1 MTAVRTL
8 PIRLPPVAGEALD
21 SWLEALAHRNA
32 TAFGDLLS
40 AVGLNPYHGTATHGW
55 IVQLSSAEAA
65 TISAATGLIGR
76 VLDTMTLA
84 NWAGRA
90 VKINNETRTLSRAFP
105 WGGAR
110 GSRYCPTCLK
120 ETGGRWQLG
129 WRLGWTFACTEHH
142 CLLADAC
149 PHCGAVQRRRAH
161 VGDLIPNPGSC
172 AHPAAEATGRSP
184 ARCGADLTATDVEV
198 FDPEHPAI
206 RAQQIVNAILNTE
219 TITLGVYRVMPQPR
233 FNVLADI
240 RAIAGRALAY
250 ATAEDL
256 NAVVPADLLAAY
268 HVNRHEDSRAEIA
281 RATTKPGL
289 AAPAQATT
297 AAVGVVAALNAL
309 NHNDI
314 DVAGEALRW
323 MVTTSRQRGLQVSA
337 TNIGWAKNTSPVLT
351 GVQLAALGP
360 LLKPGDQL
368 RYRIGSALPSYPL
381 STNAASE
388 SRSRHH
394 VPTMLWPDWSLRLSI
409 PNCHQW
415 QLRPALSAILL
426 LVNNRLSLEDAARL
440 TDSPLEGHALS
451 RVLQLLGNNDRWHGI
466 RAALLR
472 MADYLA
478 NNGTPIDYQRRR
490 RTDYAMLLPD
500 TIWAQIC
507 RDTATPGPGAARA
520 KIARAFLFERIS
532 GQPARTASWAPD
544 DSAFRTKTADFPRH
558 LTPELAYALHE
569 HAHQFLADQG
579 IDDEPVTWQPPEGV
593 LDGLDLPGP
602 NPAAVEI
609 PELHRIIA
617 INKIGLGAAA
627 KRLNTSLDT
636 LRHLL
641 EIHPS
646 PKPDPQPGAPLP
658 TPYNRAYAIAKAAL
672 PKKRLADLYERE
684 QMSLRDIAATVDV
697 SRPTIS
703 CLARDYGLPIR
714 QPGGRSHT
722 TVDREWLY
730 EQYVNNRRTLPDLA
744 AEAGMSAANMARWA
758 KKHAIPLRS
767 RGGPSHR
774 ATLRAQCAIA
784 EAPELI
790 RPALA
795 GIGGW
800 ERLQRFAAAAEHP
813 TLTVAA
819 ETIGLNQFTLVNQI
833 NRIERDLGMKLLRRA
848 ERGRPMELTE
858 DGRRVLAALRQCDR
872 RDTA

>member
-1 MTAVRTL
+1 M
-8 PIRLPPVAGEALD
+8 
-21 SWLEALAHRNA
+21 
-32 TAFGDLLS
+32 
-40 AVGLNPYHGTATHGW
+40 
-55 IVQLSSAEAA
+55 
-65 TISAATGLIGR
+65 
-76 VLDTMTLA
+76 
-84 NWAGRA
+84 
-90 VKINNETRTLSRAFP
+90 
-105 WGGAR
+105 
-110 GSRYCPTCLK
+110 
-120 ETGGRWQLG
+120 
-129 WRLGWTFACTEHH
+129 
-142 CLLADAC
+142 
-149 PHCGAVQRRRAH
+149 
-161 VGDLIPNPGSC
+161 
-172 AHPAAEATGRSP
+172 
-184 ARCGADLTATDVEV
+184 

-268 HVNRHEDSRAEIA
+268 HANRHEDSRAETS

-297 AAVGVVAALNAL
+297 AAVGVVAALNAI

-569 HAHQFLADQG
+569 HAHQFLAYQG
-579 IDDEPVTWQPPEGV
+579 IDDEPVTLQPPEGV
-593 LDGLDLPGP
+593 LDGLDLPVP
-602 NPAAVEI
+602 NPAAV
-609 PELHRIIA
+609 
-617 INKIGLGAAA
+617 
-627 KRLNTSLDT
+627 
-636 LRHLL
+636 
-641 EIHPS
+641 
-646 PKPDPQPGAPLP
+646 
-658 TPYNRAYAIAKAAL
+658 
-672 PKKRLADLYERE
+672 
-684 QMSLRDIAATVDV
+684 
-697 SRPTIS
+697 
-703 CLARDYGLPIR
+703 
-714 QPGGRSHT
+714 
-722 TVDREWLY
+722 
-730 EQYVNNRRTLPDLA
+730 
-744 AEAGMSAANMARWA
+744 
-758 KKHAIPLRS
+758 
-767 RGGPSHR
+767 
-774 ATLRAQCAIA
+774 
-784 EAPELI
+784 
-790 RPALA
+790 
-795 GIGGW
+795 
-800 ERLQRFAAAAEHP
+800 
-813 TLTVAA
+813 
-819 ETIGLNQFTLVNQI
+819 
-833 NRIERDLGMKLLRRA
+833 
-848 ERGRPMELTE
+848 
-858 DGRRVLAALRQCDR
+858 
-872 RDTA
+872 